1 MTTPES
7 HWRAVGERVE
17 ALGQKLKEHLAQ
29 TDTTDLSQ
37 ALDNLGRSMR
47 DAFDAAGNAVRDEN
61 VRGDVRELGRLLTD
75 AVSATFNRARADVKD
90 VIDDHK

>member
-75 AVSATFNRARADVKD
+75 AVSATFNRARADVKE